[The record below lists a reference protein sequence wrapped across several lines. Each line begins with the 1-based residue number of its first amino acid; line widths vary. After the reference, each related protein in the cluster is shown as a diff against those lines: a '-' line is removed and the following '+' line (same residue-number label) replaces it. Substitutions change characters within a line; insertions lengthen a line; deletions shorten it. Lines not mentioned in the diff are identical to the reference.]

1 MRAEF
6 GGDGPSGRRG
16 ARRPVRAFPVRTS
29 RAWRLKGAFF
39 PTAAKKRPAT
49 NLHEL
54 RGWGRGCGYQI
65 RGHVSPALRSP
76 HLTVPP
82 LLPSLCAYPSSRLYL
97 RGSGYRRSCL
107 STPTLSQLPLP
118 LENPA
123 GACNG
128 VPRRGERAPESH
140 KLRAA
145 KFGAGSPRNAAPA
158 TDGGPDRPARTLAGK
173 PRSPAAA
180 GPPRAVPVREGGERR
195 QVGLDKPPLREQG
208 RPCRLELRG
217 EQPGWRAGGRAGGQL
232 QPRLAG
238 AGAFCGAK
246 KRLSACS
253 EARSPQELHSPPL
266 H

>member
-1 MRAEF
+1 M
-6 GGDGPSGRRG
+6 DPPDPG
-16 ARRPVRAFPVRTS
+16 ARRPVRAFQYGHRGPGGKGGRSFRPRPKSAPQQICTSCAAGVEGAGIRYEATSLPPCARHTSPSPHSSPHFVPTQAPGSTSEAPVTGAPVCPPRHFPSSPSPSRTPQAPAMES
-29 RAWRLKGAFF
+29 LAEVRGR
-39 PTAAKKRPAT
+39 RRAT
-49 NLHEL
+49 N
-54 RGWGRGCGYQI
+54 
-65 RGHVSPALRSP
+65 S
-76 HLTVPP
+76 
-82 LLPSLCAYPSSRLYL
+82 
-97 RGSGYRRSCL
+97 
-107 STPTLSQLPLP
+107 
-118 LENPA
+118 
-123 GACNG
+123 
-128 VPRRGERAPESH
+128 
-140 KLRAA
+140 RAA
-145 KFGAGSPRNAAPA
+145 KFGAESPRNAAPA